1 MVTEDNPVKHYRH
14 KQITLWIICAVVILI
29 SGIAIGTGT
38 TMLLIKHRIIWI
50 GHPHKD
56 AAAIA
61 KKISEKYKL
70 SQQQT
75 TAVEAIFEEAFQR
88 KQLQREEM
96 RKKRDEEAQI
106 LIAEMKDILTPQQ
119 FERWD
124 KDFQAMKDR
133 YKNRSRNKK

>member
-1 MVTEDNPVKHYRH
+1 
-14 KQITLWIICAVVILI
+14 
-29 SGIAIGTGT
+29 
-38 TMLLIKHRIIWI
+38 MLLIKHRIIWI

-56 AAAIA
+56 AAVIA
-61 KKISEKYKL
+61 KRIGEKYEL
-70 SQQQT
+70 NQHQI
-75 TAVEAIFEEAFQR
+75 TAVEAIFEGAFQR

-96 RKKRDEEAQI
+96 RKKRDAEAQI
-106 LIAEMKDILTPQQ
+106 LIAEMKDILTPRQ